1 MNQRWMNLLDWRV
14 IRLAE
19 VGSTMDEA
27 AALARQGAPAGTVV
41 VADHQTKGRGQRGH
55 VWVEPPGTCLL
66 ITAILR
72 PSLRLASS
80 PELSRTIAE
89 KVSIAISDIT
99 GLTPTIKEPND
110 VLLDGRKV
118 SGILCQSSIRGDQL
132 EYVLVGIGLNVNI
145 MQQDMPL
152 ESATSLLVETGQKH
166 DMDAILMEILDQL
179 ATISG
184 LCERVPV
191 RAVA

>member
-1 MNQRWMNLLDWRV
+1 MNRGWINLLDWRV

-55 VWVEPPGTCLL
+55 VWLAPPSTCLL
-66 ITAILR
+66 ASIILR
-72 PSLRLASS
+72 PLLRLASS

-99 GLTPTIKEPND
+99 GLVPTIKEPND
-110 VLLDGRKV
+110 VLIDGRKV

-145 MQQDMPL
+145 VQQDLPL
-152 ESATSLLVETGQKH
+152 ESATSLLVETGQTH
-166 DMDAILMEILDQL
+166 DTGAILMEILDQL